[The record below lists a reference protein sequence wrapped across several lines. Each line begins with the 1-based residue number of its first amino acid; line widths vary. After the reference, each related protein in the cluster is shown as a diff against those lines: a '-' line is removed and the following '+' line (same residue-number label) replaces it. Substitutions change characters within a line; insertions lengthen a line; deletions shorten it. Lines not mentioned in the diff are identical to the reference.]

1 MKLRAPAASALAAA
15 FLEDGPWTPDG
26 LRERGA
32 AVFASPSNARTPWF
46 SRVVARVHAAYQ
58 RAPRDAPGA
67 LAALIAD
74 AAKAEAESPGEEG
87 DASDADEPASSHDDD
102 RERYETPP
110 SIARYPIVAP
120 QMANSRRFD
129 VPSLTTLRELAAF
142 VGLPHEWLD
151 WFADARATAHSA
163 PEGALQ
169 HYRWRWVAKRGRQTL
184 GVRLLATPKPTLRA
198 AQRRVLRGILDA
210 VPAHEAAHGF
220 RRGRSTA
227 SFAAPHAGRDVVVRL
242 DLADFFVSIR
252 RARVRALFR
261 ALGYPE
267 QVSATLAALCT
278 AAPPRETLAALSPDA
293 HLARLRHRSPHLPQ
307 GAPTSPAL
315 ANLCAFGLD
324 VRLHAAA
331 ASVSATYTRY
341 ADDLAFS
348 GDARFARRSGSFV
361 TLVAA
366 IAQAEGFAVRFD
378 KTRVM
383 RRGARQQLG
392 GLVVNEAPVPPRESI
407 ERLESTLI
415 NCLRRGAHTQNRD
428 ALPDFRAH
436 LLGRVAQVAQH
447 HATRG
452 ERLRALLEAIDW
464 SR

>member
-1 MKLRAPAASALAAA
+1 M
-15 FLEDGPWTPDG
+15 
-26 LRERGA
+26 
-32 AVFASPSNARTPWF
+32 
-46 SRVVARVHAAYQ
+46 
-58 RAPRDAPGA
+58 
-67 LAALIAD
+67 
-74 AAKAEAESPGEEG
+74 
-87 DASDADEPASSHDDD
+87 
-102 RERYETPP
+102 
-110 SIARYPIVAP
+110 
-120 QMANSRRFD
+120 
-129 VPSLTTLRELAAF
+129 
-142 VGLPHEWLD
+142 
-151 WFADARATAHSA
+151 DAR
-163 PEGALQ
+163 
-169 HYRWRWVAKRGRQTL
+169 
-184 GVRLLATPKPTLRA
+184 RA
-198 AQRRVLRGILDA
+198 ARA
-210 VPAHEAAHGF
+210 
-220 RRGRSTA
+220 RGRSTA

-252 RARVRALFR
+252 RARVRAPFR